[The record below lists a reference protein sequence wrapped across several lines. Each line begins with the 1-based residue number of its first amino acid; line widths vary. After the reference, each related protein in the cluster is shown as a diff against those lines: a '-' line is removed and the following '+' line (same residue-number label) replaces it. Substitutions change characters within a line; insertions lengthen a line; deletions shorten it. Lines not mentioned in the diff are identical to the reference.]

1 MSAKGKE
8 IPQDVDGHLYGGIP
22 AKNLQDLTVLN
33 QVFAEDF
40 KEAFEEV
47 RPGYL
52 SLKAPIE
59 EVEDTILNHSLV
71 QEKQEQLSQEIK
83 TYLASYWDEL
93 KNVDLESDFNV
104 LRDSMLEDIKSLLGQ
119 QNFID
124 FYEGYE
130 IMSNAWDQNIK
141 SDLELIGDKGFY
153 VAGRSVEPNYVTKG
167 SGKKRFE
174 VQQGSK
180 GSLIPNDLIAEKLCQ
195 SEVETVNRRE

>member
-59 EVEDTILNHSLV
+59 EVEDTILNHPLV

-119 QNFID
+119 
-124 FYEGYE
+124 
-130 IMSNAWDQNIK
+130 
-141 SDLELIGDKGFY
+141 
-153 VAGRSVEPNYVTKG
+153 
-167 SGKKRFE
+167 
-174 VQQGSK
+174 
-180 GSLIPNDLIAEKLCQ
+180 
-195 SEVETVNRRE
+195 